1 MGGEKKESLCD
12 LKTYVATVIKTAQ
25 AWWGDGHT
33 SGTEERI
40 PKHTHS
46 NMPRLFLTEVEKKS
60 SQEIQAFQQIVP
72 EQAGREKI
80 TSASSSNLIQKS
92 SQGTS

>member
-1 MGGEKKESLCD
+1 MSLCD

-46 NMPRLFLTEVEKKS
+46 DMPRLFLTEVEKKS
-60 SQEIQAFQQIVP
+60 HRRRYRLFNKLFQSKQE
-72 EQAGREKI
+72 EKKLPQPPPQ
-80 TSASSSNLIQKS
+80 T
-92 SQGTS
+92 